1 MSSPS
6 PLQQTNILS
15 AKQLK
20 SNAPMSV
27 SDKQQQ
33 MSSQAPASDSESS
46 EVLAPKCTYAI
57 QKEKT
62 WLDGRVCWEYV
73 PEPNRFKAMKLLA
86 QEVIEARKEKH
97 LEQLKARGSKK
108 SGFSSIKEQNE
119 CYFRQM
125 RRDTK
130 LKKVILNRAK
140 HQWGRVMAD
149 DSCTFASMERFSR
162 NTILEDYYLDFDIE
176 NCQATIILC
185 AAMDEGDDC
194 SAVNEFCDKRSELIK
209 KGMEKYGKTR
219 DEIKNVWTT
228 LINGGGIPSWYKCG
242 LAHRMAE
249 ECRIIRSK
257 IKTAN
262 PELYESMRQKML
274 GDVEKMKKYGGDAE
288 KTQEAVLRSM
298 WAFWFQHHEV
308 RIVAGVLE
316 WCFKEGLLTL
326 EGDAY
331 KDKAI
336 FGYIYDG
343 FVLVKELVE
352 KWCKRT
358 GKSLDELRRRLQ
370 EVAYEK
376 TGFAP
381 VWKVKPFEEKFDISE
396 EMISVMAAPVQC
408 EAKKL
413 TGDMS
418 FEQMT
423 EEFEK
428 TNCKI
433 YNSGAFVQK
442 NADGTHSVRSLD
454 KLKIQNGHLWCG
466 YDDKGKKV
474 NFINAWTTNNTEIR
488 MFQNMDVYPNE
499 SKCPLDTYNLWVPFA
514 MERVEEFK
522 YNEEGL
528 NVFQDFIKHTICGHL
543 PHHKE
548 TPQYDYMIKWMAHL
562 VQKPDKKVGKCP
574 ILISK
579 QGGGK
584 GTLVEMMKKIMG
596 AKKVFESVNP
606 ARDVFGDFNH
616 LMEEAVFVVLD
627 ECGKGKINNEAQE
640 TFKNFITG
648 GKMTINQKHCPQYEV
663 TSRHAFMITTNSEDG
678 GVYMSEGD
686 RRFFVLRMSDARKG
700 DTAYW
705 NKMYAMLENEDV
717 SVWKTIYDWLM
728 VQDLSGD
735 WKENTPKTE
744 FQKNLEASNK
754 SALDMWMEDMVA
766 EWRRNVTTRK
776 NPMTMTGE
784 EVLADYNGYCER
796 NGYRGKEVTTNS
808 GGLSSRLNN
817 HEISRWGG
825 EAGKGWKATEV
836 QRGGKCNHRVFRL
849 NEMWNFYVEKGVF
862 KDEDFAGVIINEEAP
877 AEQLPE
883 PTAPV
888 MVKKIRPGIKQV
900 KGQQAL
906 KLGAQ
911 PDIESETE

>member
-1 MSSPS
+1 
-6 PLQQTNILS
+6 
-15 AKQLK
+15 
-20 SNAPMSV
+20 MSV
-27 SDKQQQ
+27 SDKQT
-33 MSSQAPASDSESS
+33 MSQPASDSESS
-46 EVLAPKCTYAI
+46 EGVLAPKCTYAI
-57 QKEKT
+57 QREKT
-62 WLDGRVCWEYV
+62 WLDGRVVYEYV

-119 CYFRQM
+119 CYYRQM

-130 LKKVILNRAK
+130 LKKVTLTRAK
-140 HQWGRVMAD
+140 HGWGRVMAD
-149 DSCTFASMERFSR
+149 DSCTFACMERYSR
-162 NTILEDYYLDFDIE
+162 NTILEDYYADFDIE
-176 NCQATIILC
+176 NCQATIILG

-194 SAVNEFCDKRSELIK
+194 SAIEEFCEKRSEIIA

-219 DEIKNVWTT
+219 DEIKGVWTA
-228 LINGGGIPSWYKCG
+228 LINGGGIPSWYKST

-249 ECRIIRSK
+249 ECKIIRAK
-257 IKTAN
+257 VKQAN

-274 GDVEKMKKYGGDAE
+274 ADVEKMKKYGGDAE

-308 RIVAGVLE
+308 RIVSAVLE
-316 WCFKEGLLTL
+316 WAHKEGLLTL

-331 KDKAI
+331 KDKVI
-336 FGYIYDG
+336 FSYIYDG
-343 FVLVKELVE
+343 FVLLRSNLE
-352 KWCKRT
+352 KWATRT
-358 GKSLDELRRRLQ
+358 GKGQQAMLDAMRN
-370 EVAYEK
+370 VVYEK

-381 VWKVKPFEEKFDISE
+381 VWKVKPFEEKYDISE

-418 FEQMT
+418 FEAMT

-433 YNSGAFVQK
+433 YNSGVFVQK
-442 NADGTHSVRSLD
+442 NPDGTNSIRSLD
-454 KLKIQNGHLWCG
+454 KLKVQNGHLWCG
-466 YDDKGKKV
+466 YDDKGKKI

-488 MFQNMDVYPNE
+488 MYQYMDVYPNE

-522 YNEEGL
+522 YNEDGL
-528 NVFQDFIKHTICGHL
+528 KEFQDFIKYTICGHL

-562 VQKPDKKVGKCP
+562 MQKPDKKVGKCP

-616 LMEEAVFVVLD
+616 LMEEAVLVVLD
-627 ECGKGKINNEAQE
+627 ECGKGKINAEAQE

-648 GKMTINQKHCPQYEV
+648 GKMTINQKHCPQYEI
-663 TSRHAFMITTNSEDG
+663 TSRHAFLITTNDESG

-700 DTAYW
+700 DTDYW
-705 NKMYAMLENEDV
+705 KKMYAMLEDEDV

-744 FQKNLEASNK
+744 FQKNLESSNK
-754 SALDMWMEDMVA
+754 SALDCWMEDMVA
-766 EWRRNVTTRK
+766 EWARNLTKRK
-776 NPMTMTGE
+776 SEITMTGE

-796 NGYRGKEVTTNS
+796 NGYKGKEVTTNS
-808 GGLSSRLNN
+808 GGLSAKLNN

-825 EAGKGWKATEV
+825 KPGKGFRATEV

-849 NEMWNFYVEKGVF
+849 NEMWNYYVEKGVF
-862 KDEDFAGVIINEEAP
+862 KSEDLVGPMPEEAP
-877 AEQLPE
+877 AELPE
-883 PTAPV
+883 QAAPT
-888 MVKKIRPGIKQV
+888 MIKKIKPVKQI
-900 KGQQAL
+900 KGQQPL

-911 PDIESETE
+911 PDTEVESENE